1 MTAAIYIR
9 WSTEDQG
16 TGTTLEVQ
24 RDSCLKYASEKGWVV
39 APEHIFIDDGVSGAK
54 ESRPALNRL
63 NHAIQQSA
71 ISTVIVYKLD
81 RLARSPYLA
90 YKLVE
95 KDWHKKAS
103 LVSITE
109 SHIDTTTTTGQLGFG
124 IAAIFAAHERNTI
137 RDRTMSGKRRR
148 AEEGRNP
155 GLRPPYGYGIAEKQ
169 CVVVDS
175 EAAIVCRLYDD
186 YLSGRTDGQIKTALN
201 HDGIRTRAGGPWHI
215 SAVQRIL
222 TNPAYKGTLVY
233 GDIVAE
239 GAYPVIIQP
248 ERWEEV
254 QTLRQQKA
262 SSHCRRVGGES
273 PYILSGRLYCT
284 SCGRPMN
291 GRVCRNGKYENRYYV
306 CTGYIQFHDCTCL
319 MVRQDQLE
327 EAVVSHLLPL
337 LDENELNRRIT
348 ERMGARVEL
357 LKQQVA
363 ALEACL
369 EDSEQQLGRV
379 RQDYR
384 KAKIDADT
392 FNELRS
398 EIEAEKATLANT
410 LSEAE
415 VALAAAE
422 YDAQGSIEVRQA
434 VGLFR
439 VWENLRLP
447 QKKQVIH
454 LLTERIEWDYHQRRL
469 TVRTAV

>member
-1 MTAAIYIR
+1 MTAAIYVR

-24 RDSCLKYASEKGWVV
+24 RDACLKYAADKGWTV
-39 APEHIFIDDGVSGAK
+39 APEHIFIDDGISGAK
-54 ESRPALNRL
+54 EMRPALDRL
-63 NHAIQQSA
+63 NHAVGQGA

-155 GLRPPYGYGIAEKQ
+155 GLRPPYGYGVVNKQ
-169 CVVVDS
+169 YEVVNH
-175 EAAIVCRLYDD
+175 EAAIVCQLYDD
-186 YLSGRTDGQIKTALN
+186 YLSGKTDGQLKTALN
-201 HDGIRTRAGGPWHI
+201 GAGIRTRAGGPWHI

-222 TNPAYKGTLVY
+222 TNRAYKGTLIY

-239 GAYPVIIQP
+239 NAYPVIIQP

-262 SSHCRRVGGES
+262 TSHRRRVGGES
-273 PYILSGRLYCT
+273 PYILSGRLFCT

-306 CTGYIQFHDCTCL
+306 CTGYIQFKDCTCL
-319 MVRQDQLE
+319 TVRQDQLE
-327 EAVVSHLLPL
+327 EAVVAHLLPL
-337 LDENELNRRIT
+337 LDEEELNRRIT
-348 ERMGARVEL
+348 ERVGARVEL
-357 LKQQVA
+357 LKQQVSS
-363 ALEACL
+363 LESRL
-369 EDSEQQLGRV
+369 EDVEQQLGRV

-392 FNELRS
+392 FNDLRS
-398 EIEAEKATLANT
+398 EIEAEKAALSST
-410 LSEAE
+410 LSEAR
-415 VALAAAE
+415 VALAADE
-422 YDAQGSIEVRQA
+422 YDAQAGNQVRQA
-434 VGLFR
+434 VSLFR
-439 VWENLRLP
+439 VWKSLSYP

-454 LLTERIEWDYHQRRL
+454 LLTERIEWDYHLRRV